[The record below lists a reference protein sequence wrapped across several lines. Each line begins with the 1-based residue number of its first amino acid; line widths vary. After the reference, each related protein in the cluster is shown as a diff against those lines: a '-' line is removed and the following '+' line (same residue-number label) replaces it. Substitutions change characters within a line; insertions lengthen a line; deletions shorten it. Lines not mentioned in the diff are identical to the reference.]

1 MKLLLEWTNGSI
13 VLDPGLVYIV
23 GRDQSSDIRIDH
35 SRVSRSHLRIE
46 FLENQ
51 WVAKDLSS
59 SNGTFQGRK
68 EVNSININKVLVLDL
83 GGNSGVALRFV
94 PITEGSVE
102 NSSKRARND
111 RTQVLS
117 KGSISVLEDSGK
129 RIKLGQRVR
138 VGRDDSNDWIIEDLT
153 VSRFHA
159 EILATNSG
167 GFYIVDLKSE
177 NGTFVNGKPVKRH
190 DLIPG
195 DLISVGHV
203 TRKFTLDGLEGATNL
218 SGTEI
223 VAEDISFQVG
233 ERILLQKS
241 SFKLGSRTLTAIIG
255 PSGAG
260 KSTLLNALTGRVSL
274 SSGNITMGG
283 RNLESEYS
291 ELKKEIGL
299 VPQADIMH
307 TKLTI
312 RQALTYGAALRLPK
326 DVSKEERTKRVNEV
340 LAKLELEPRADLQIT
355 KLSGGQRKRV
365 SIGLE
370 LLTKPELLVLDEP
383 TSGLDPGL
391 DAHVMETL
399 RILADEGQT
408 VVVVTHAVENLD
420 FCDNVI
426 LMASGGRIA
435 YFGPPS
441 TIFNALAKN
450 SWSEVFKLLADNNAT
465 FLHSEKKPLVQSEQ
479 EKRAIKESARRQNW
493 IKQTSTLSTRYLS
506 VIKSDRFYI
515 LLLILV
521 PTVMGLISYLTSSK
535 WGFAPGPMTD
545 AGFRYNP
552 TARSSV
558 MVLVLGSMFI
568 ALSTSVQEIIKE
580 KEIFSREKNV
590 GVRVSAYFFSK
601 FITLSIIVSL
611 QLIIFVNIV
620 LFKRPQSDLR
630 TYFGSSMNSIFVVT
644 IVLGICSLLLGLLI
658 SSFISTSEQ
667 AMPALVGV
675 TMIQIVLSGILPIE
689 AGRTISK
696 ISALM
701 PSYMATNAFASVT
714 NLAEITFTQSKSL
727 LARWSATS
735 GNTLL
740 MLTEL
745 LILCV
750 LFTSMSLYKLQKNT
764 N

>member
-23 GRDQSSDIRIDH
+23 GRDQSSDIHIDH
-35 SRVSRSHLRIE
+35 SRISRSHLRIE
-46 FLENQ
+46 FLENH

-83 GGNSGVALRFV
+83 GGDSGVSLRFV
-94 PITEGSVE
+94 PITEGSIE
-102 NSSKRARND
+102 KSTKRVRND
-111 RTQVLS
+111 RTQILT
-117 KGSISVLEDSGK
+117 KGSISVLEGSVQ

-138 VGRDDSNDWIIEDLT
+138 VGRDDLNDWRIDDLT

-177 NGTFVNGKPVKRH
+177 NGTFVNGKAVKRH

-195 DLISVGHV
+195 DLISVGHAI
-203 TRKFTLDGLEGATNL
+203 RKFTLDGLEGAANI

-274 SSGNITMGG
+274 SGGNITIGG

-326 DVSKEERTKRVNEV
+326 DVSKEERVQRVNEV
-340 LAKLELEPRADLQIT
+340 LAKLELEPRADLQIA

-399 RILADEGQT
+399 RTLADEGQT

-441 TIFNALAKN
+441 TIFNALAKKT
-450 SWSEVFKLLADNNAT
+450 WSEVFKLLADSDAI
-465 FLHSEKKPLVQSEQ
+465 FLQAEKKPFVQSEQ
-479 EKRAIKESARRQNW
+479 DRRAIKESAKRQSW
-493 IKQTSTLSTRYLS
+493 IKQTATLSTRYLS
-506 VIKSDRFYI
+506 VIKSDRFYM
-515 LLLILV
+515 LLLLLV
-521 PTVMGLISYLTSSK
+521 PTVMGLISY
-535 WGFAPGPMTD
+535 
-545 AGFRYNP
+545 
-552 TARSSV
+552 
-558 MVLVLGSMFI
+558 
-568 ALSTSVQEIIKE
+568 
-580 KEIFSREKNV
+580 
-590 GVRVSAYFFSK
+590 
-601 FITLSIIVSL
+601 
-611 QLIIFVNIV
+611 
-620 LFKRPQSDLR
+620 
-630 TYFGSSMNSIFVVT
+630 
-644 IVLGICSLLLGLLI
+644 
-658 SSFISTSEQ
+658 
-667 AMPALVGV
+667 
-675 TMIQIVLSGILPIE
+675 
-689 AGRTISK
+689 
-696 ISALM
+696 
-701 PSYMATNAFASVT
+701 
-714 NLAEITFTQSKSL
+714 
-727 LARWSATS
+727 
-735 GNTLL
+735 
-740 MLTEL
+740 
-745 LILCV
+745 
-750 LFTSMSLYKLQKNT
+750 
-764 N
+764 

>member
-102 NSSKRARND
+102 NSSKKARND

-159 EILATNSG
+159 EILATYSG

>member
-102 NSSKRARND
+102 NSSKRTRND

-203 TRKFTLDGLEGATNL
+203 TRKFTLDGLEGKTNL

-535 WGFAPGPMTD
+535 WGFAPGPITD

>member
-1 MKLLLEWTNGSI
+1 M
-13 VLDPGLVYIV
+13 VLDPGVVYIV
-23 GRDQSSDIRIDH
+23 GRDQSSDIHIDH

-46 FLENQ
+46 YLENQ
-51 WVAKDLSS
+51 WVAKDLNS

-68 EVNSININKVLVLDL
+68 AIVSVNLNKVMSLDL
-83 GGNSGVALRFV
+83 GGTSGILLRFV
-94 PITEGSVE
+94 PITEGLNTE
-102 NSSKRARND
+102 TNKRGRNE
-111 RTQVLS
+111 RTQVIKKDS
-117 KGSISVLEDSGK
+117 VSILENSTY

-138 VGRDDSNDWIIEDLT
+138 IGRDISNDWSVEDLT

-159 EILATNSG
+159 EILSTNSG

-177 NGTFVNGKPVKRH
+177 NGTFVNGKAVNRH

-195 DLISVGHV
+195 DSISIGHSSRV
-203 TRKFTLDGLEGATNL
+203 FTLDGLEGSTTAV
-218 SGTEI
+218 GTEI
-223 VAEDISFQVG
+223 IAEDISFKVSD
-233 ERILLQKS
+233 RTLLQQS
-241 SFKLGSRTLTAIIG
+241 SFKLGSRTVTAIIG

-274 SSGNITMGG
+274 SSGNITMNG
-283 RNLESEYS
+283 RNLELEYS

-307 TKLTI
+307 TKLTV

-326 DVSKEERTKRVNEV
+326 DVSKEERDKRVSEV
-340 LAKLELEPRADLQIT
+340 LNKLELEPRADLQIT

-399 RILADEGQT
+399 RKLADEGQT
-408 VVVVTHAVENLD
+408 VVVVTHAVENLS

-426 LMASGGRIA
+426 LMASGGRVA

-441 TIFNALAKN
+441 TIFNAFDKK

-465 FLHSEKKPLVQSEQ
+465 FLQSEKKPYIQSEQ
-479 EKRAIKESARRQNW
+479 EKRAIKESAKRQSW
-493 IKQTSTLSTRYLS
+493 IKQTFTLSSRYLS
-506 VIKSDRFYI
+506 VIKSDRFYM
-515 LLLILV
+515 LLLVIV

-535 WGFAPGPMTD
+535 WGFAPGPLND

-568 ALSTSVQEIIKE
+568 ALSTSVQEVIKE

-601 FITLSIIVSL
+601 FITLAIIVSL

-630 TYFGSSMNSIFVVT
+630 TYFGSSMNSVFVVT

-701 PSYMATNAFASVT
+701 PSFMATNAFASVT
-714 NLAEITFTQSKSL
+714 NLAEITYTQSKSL

-750 LFTSMSLYKLQKNT
+750 LFASLSMYRLQKKSN
-764 N
+764 